1 MQEMPMGFPRGKPC
15 VTVIV
20 GTQWGDEGKGRVSN
34 FETRDAKIVVRSTG
48 GNNAGH
54 TVVRDGEKYALHLVP
69 SSIIDPS
76 IMSVIS
82 AGVVINPGALEE
94 EIKDLKKRGISITP
108 ENFAI
113 SNRAHVTTQIH
124 IDMDAA
130 EEELRGDDKVGTTK
144 RGIGPTYEEKAA
156 RTGIRMCD
164 LIGKRRDLKK
174 KLLRIARFRNPLL
187 RLVRY
192 IVYGEELISHMV
204 RRLMKCGKH
213 LKPYITETSKIV
225 HGAIRNG
232 EKVVLEGAQ
241 STFLDLDRGNY
252 PDVTSSNPTASGT
265 CQGAGIGPTR
275 VKEVIGVMK
284 AYCSRVGNGPF
295 PTEEPDEEMGSTI
308 RELGHEYGT
317 TTGRPRR
324 CGWLDLVMI
333 RYAKDINGLTGL
345 ALNHFDTIGKLPEFK
360 VCVGYMYQGQKIYD
374 YVPVDHENCYPIY
387 KSFKG
392 GWEVPEGGITSVS
405 DLGPDAV
412 RFLDFVEEFVGLPV
426 LYLGYGPD
434 AKQTVIR
441 YFHDAT

>member
-1 MQEMPMGFPRGKPC
+1 MPMGFPRGKPC

-82 AGVVINPGALEE
+82 AGVVINPETLKE
-94 EIKDLKKRGISITP
+94 EIEELEKRGISITP
-108 ENFAI
+108 DNFAI
-113 SNRAHVTTQIH
+113 SNRAHVTTQLH
-124 IDMDAA
+124 IDMDEA
-130 EEELRGDDKVGTTK
+130 EEELRGADKVGTTK
-144 RGIGPTYEEKAA
+144 RGIGPTYEDKAA
-156 RTGIRMCD
+156 RIGIRMCD
-164 LIGKRRDLKK
+164 LIGSRKELKK
-174 KLLRIARFRNPLL
+174 KLLRITKFRK
-187 RLVRY
+187 LVLWTVRK
-192 IVYGEELISHMV
+192 IFYGEDTLNDMV
-204 RRLMKCGKH
+204 ETLMACGEY
-213 LKPYITETSKIV
+213 LKPYITETSDII
-225 HGAIRNG
+225 HEAIEKG

-241 STFLDLDRGNY
+241 STFLDLDWGNY
-252 PDVTSSNPTASGT
+252 DKVTSSNPTASGT
-265 CQGAGIGPTR
+265 CQGAGVGPTS

-284 AYCSRVGNGPF
+284 TYCSRVGNGPF
-295 PTEEPDEEMGSTI
+295 PTEQPDEGVGSTI

-333 RYAKDINGLTGL
+333 RYAKRINGLTGL

-360 VCVGYMYQGQKIYD
+360 VCVGYEYQGKKIYSS
-374 YVPVDHENCYPIY
+374 VPVDHENCIPIY
-387 KSFKG
+387 KTFKG
-392 GWEVPEGGITSVS
+392 GWEVPEEGIYQI
-405 DLGPDAV
+405 DELGPNAV
-412 RFLDFVEEFVGLPV
+412 NFLNFIEEFVGLPV
-426 LYLGYGPD
+426 IYVGYGPD